1 SLVQPNV
8 KTDGLLP
15 FMISRLRNNEKAI
28 RESDH
33 RIRFAVARGP
43 LNVASFLMGTTE
55 FMMALA
61 MDPDNSHKLLTK
73 ISDFI
78 CDWLCWQKECFPS
91 IDGVLVLDDIIGFV
105 GEIEFREF
113 VIPYF
118 KKIFDCTG
126 AKARFLHNDAD
137 GLITAAN
144 LKEMGINM
152 FNFSFNHS
160 MGEIRSLAGPEV
172 ILVGNVP
179 PRDVMASGS
188 PEQVDE
194 AVRKA
199 CSEITPHERI
209 IWSVGGGMAPEV
221 KNENIDAFIKA
232 VAEYSK

>member
-1 SLVQPNV
+1 LELKFKVLI
-8 KTDGLLP
+8 K
-15 FMISRLRNNEKAI
+15 LRNNEKAI